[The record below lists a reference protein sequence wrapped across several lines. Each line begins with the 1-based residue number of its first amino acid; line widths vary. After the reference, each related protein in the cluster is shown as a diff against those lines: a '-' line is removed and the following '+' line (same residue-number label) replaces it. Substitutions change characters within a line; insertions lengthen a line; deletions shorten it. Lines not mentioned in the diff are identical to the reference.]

1 MSRPPR
7 VSAALLI
14 ASVVVGCDPIAPAEV
29 EWDSIERMAERE
41 ALTAFYISTDGDN
54 WTDKAGWLVR
64 ADPCRWFGVTCSGG
78 QVFQILMESNN
89 LTGTIP
95 AELGSL
101 TALSDLRLNSN
112 NMTGTI
118 PAELGNLT
126 TLSILNFSDNS
137 LTGALPAELGNLAA
151 LATLLLDSNALSGFV
166 PLPIAVMGGK
176 IQQVDRGRCGFESN
190 PGLSMPDVQ
199 DYMDADLDN
208 DGFICG
214 IPLSTPSP

>member
-1 MSRPPR
+1 MPHPPR
-7 VSAALLI
+7 LSAALLI
-14 ASVVVGCDPIAPAEV
+14 ASVVVGCNPIAPAEV
-29 EWDSIERMAERE
+29 ELDSIERVAERE

-78 QVFQILMESNN
+78 QVFRILMESNN

-101 TALSDLRLNSN
+101 TTLSDLRLNSN
-112 NMTGTI
+112 NMTG
-118 PAELGNLT
+118 
-126 TLSILNFSDNS
+126 SI
-137 LTGALPAELGNLAA
+137 PAELGNLAA

-176 IQQVDRGRCGFESN
+176 IQQVDRSRCDFESN

-214 IPLSTPSP
+214 IPLSAPSP